1 MKLNSQNNRYI
12 RFAQSALALCL
23 LVGVGCAQEIGD
35 INRIQPNYVDKD
47 IFNGEWYQRTVVVD
61 KQHASPYPFIGYE
74 GDLTRIRWEITQTR
88 LLVFRSHA
96 MAPGAEGGDAGDQTL
111 IAAFPIRRHFDIRR
125 QYNPING
132 QENNVIQENDFDR
145 PWWERD
151 YMRVDW
157 SQNVVQDYDIN
168 GWVRFRM
175 GQDGATARAADSDPT
190 NPWRVRI
197 SDDYIETTI
206 EANSDAF
213 CCNATGDWL

>member
-1 MKLNSQNNRYI
+1 
-12 RFAQSALALCL
+12 
-23 LVGVGCAQEIGD
+23 
-35 INRIQPNYVDKD
+35 
-47 IFNGEWYQRTVVVD
+47 
-61 KQHASPYPFIGYE
+61 
-74 GDLTRIRWEITQTR
+74 
-88 LLVFRSHA
+88 

-175 GQDGATARAADSDPT
+175 GQDGVTARAADSDPDEPLARSYLRRLYR
-190 NPWRVRI
+190 NNNL
-197 SDDYIETTI
+197 
-206 EANSDAF
+206 ANLALTPSV
-213 CCNATGDWL
+213 CNATGDWFVTCERSSALTRYKMSFMKVDQAISTSRSLSRLRTHSLRYFRKYQRRD